1 MGDSREHLDEIRRQ
15 FTRQADA
22 YAAMPQTKDEAAHAG
37 LVALVGAQPNDRVLD
52 VACGPG
58 FLTLAFARRC
68 ARAQG
73 IDATAALLER
83 ARAEALRSGL
93 RNVQFGL
100 GNAEAL
106 PCGDATFDV
115 VACRAAFHHFERPER
130 VLAEMRRVVTPD
142 GRLLVADMLGS
153 EGPAKAAY
161 HDRIERLCD
170 PTHVR
175 ALPASEFERLFAA
188 ARLEVT
194 ARPSGVMHSDV
205 EEWMTHGGPTPTVAA
220 EIVKAF
226 EDSLAVDRCGL
237 AVRREDGRLRFS
249 HTVAAFVLRPERAQP
264 VTSHPSRC

>member
-1 MGDSREHLDEIRRQ
+1 MGDSHEHLEEIRRQ

-58 FLTLAFARRC
+58 FLTMAFARRC
-68 ARAQG
+68 GRVHG

-83 ARAEALRSGL
+83 ARAEALRSEL
-93 RNVQFGL
+93 RNVRFGL
-100 GNAEAL
+100 GDAEAL
-106 PCGDATFDV
+106 PFAGATFDV
-115 VACRAAFHHFERPER
+115 VACRAAFHHFERPPR
-130 VLAEMRRVVTPD
+130 VLAEMRRVTRPG
-142 GRLLVADMLGS
+142 GRLLVADILGS
-153 EGPAKAAY
+153 EEPGKAAY

-188 ARLEVT
+188 VGLEVM
-194 ARPSGVMHSDV
+194 ARPSGVMHVDV
-205 EEWMTHGGPTPTVAA
+205 DEWMSHGGPTPAAAA
-220 EIVKAF
+220 EIAQAF

-237 AVRREDGRLRFS
+237 AVRRENGRMRFS
-249 HTVAAFVLRPERAQP
+249 HTVAAFVLK
-264 VTSHPSRC
+264 S

>member
-1 MGDSREHLDEIRRQ
+1 MGDSHERLEEIRRQ

-22 YAAMPQTKDEAAHAG
+22 YAAMPQTKDAAAHAG
-37 LVALVGAQPNDRVLD
+37 LVALVGAKPTDRVLD

-58 FLTLAFARRC
+58 FLTMAFARQC

-83 ARAEALRSGL
+83 ARAEASRNGL
-93 RNVQFGL
+93 HNVRFGL
-100 GNAEAL
+100 GDAEAL
-106 PCGDATFDV
+106 PFADATFDV
-115 VACRAAFHHFERPER
+115 VACRAAFHHFERPQR
-130 VLAEMRRVVTPD
+130 VLAEMRRVVRSG

-153 EGPAKAAY
+153 EEPAKAAY

-175 ALPASEFERLFAA
+175 ALPASEFERLFADT
-188 ARLEVT
+188 RLEVM
-194 ARPSGVMHSDV
+194 ARPSGVMHVDV
-205 EEWMTHGGPTPTVAA
+205 GEWMGHGGPTPAAAA
-220 EIVKAF
+220 EIVRAF

-249 HTVAAFVLRPERAQP
+249 HTVAAFVLGRE
-264 VTSHPSRC
+264 T